1 MFKLPNITTQVAE
14 VAPEDILD
22 SIDRALINSATSPTG
37 ILSSSGLGLTMDLE
51 MTVSAGRGGV
61 LAGQRQK
68 AGQRPLPTTFEE
80 VYANID
86 RVKGGVSGSNNQI
99 YSGTELQAIAKSLGL
114 KVVPGKKA
122 QAKVITDAVA
132 RRYGR
137 TD

>member
-1 MFKLPNITTQVAE
+1 
-14 VAPEDILD
+14 
-22 SIDRALINSATSPTG
+22 
-37 ILSSSGLGLTMDLE
+37 

-61 LAGQRQK
+61 LAGQKQK

-86 RVKGGVSGSNNQI
+86 RVKGGTSGSNNQI

-122 QAKVITDAVA
+122 QAKVITDAGPAATVVPTNHLFSSTIFCDLISSNSSGNNNNNYLLN
-132 RRYGR
+132 RYLSFTSLLP
-137 TD
+137 TDHFY